1 MNRNS
6 LNEMSGRIMHMA
18 ARVTLNVGDDLKMM
32 QEMFTDG
39 MNSDMRKAVERIQ
52 SFGFTST
59 PLPRD
64 EDSGSKGGQSSG
76 GVEQPKG
83 PAAEGIA
90 LFLGGQ
96 RNHPVII
103 GMDDRRHR
111 PMGLK
116 PGENAQ
122 YDDQGQMTLLKRVGL
137 FLLSCDDDG
146 ENTAPGGKA
155 LKDSDGK
162 PTGKTEKQ
170 SRMVSLRHVT
180 KSKEDRGK
188 VGDPSGKKPTPQQQA
203 ETEKKRADYKHEG
216 DSVNTEVRCT
226 ASKVQI
232 MSGDTA
238 VATYDK
244 GANTWTL
251 NESGGNFKVI
261 IESDRVSC
269 QYKDNDHSVR
279 LDDKHVHMKFGNN
292 AIWCDDSGC
301 WSSVP
306 IQLRADPCS

>member
-6 LNEMSGRIMHMA
+6 LNEMSGRIMHLA

-32 QEMFTDG
+32 QEMFIDG

-52 SFGFTST
+52 SFGFSSV

-64 EDSGSKGGQSSG
+64 EADKQQKGSIG

-103 GMDDRRHR
+103 GVDDRRHR

-122 YDDQGQMTLLKRVGL
+122 YDDQGQMTLLKRVGT

-146 ENTAPGGKA
+146 KGTAPGGKM
-155 LKDSDGK
+155 LKDKDGK
-162 PTGKTEKQ
+162 PTGKSEPQ
-170 SRMVSLRHVT
+170 QRMVSLRHVV
-180 KSKEDRGK
+180 KAKQERGK
-188 VGDPSGKKPTPQQQA
+188 VGDANPKVMSAQEQAASDQKK
-203 ETEKKRADYKHEG
+203 ADYKHEG
-216 DSVNTEVRCT
+216 DTVNTEVRCT
-226 ASKVQI
+226 ASKVEI
-232 MSGDTA
+232 YAGTTA

-261 IESDRVSC
+261 IHSDQIAC
-269 QYKDNDHSVR
+269 QYKDNQHSLR
-279 LDDKHVHMKFGNN
+279 IDKSHAHIRFGGNS
-292 AIWCDDSGC
+292 IWVNDGGC

-306 IQLRADPCS
+306 IQLAGDPCS

>member
-6 LNEMSGRIMHMA
+6 LTEMSGRIMHLA

-32 QEMFTDG
+32 QEMFIDG

-52 SFGFTST
+52 SFGFSSV

-64 EDSGSKGGQSSG
+64 ESEKQQTASANGI
-76 GVEQPKG
+76 ENPKG
-83 PAAEGIA
+83 AAAEGIA

-103 GMDDRRHR
+103 GVDDRRHR
-111 PMGLK
+111 PMGMK

-122 YDDQGQMTLLKRVGL
+122 YDDQGQMTLLRRAGL

-146 ENTAPGGKA
+146 SGKAPGAKMLRDKEGR
-155 LKDSDGK
+155 L
-162 PTGKTEKQ
+162 TGKSEKQ
-170 SRMVSLRHVT
+170 ERMVSLRHVV
-180 KSKEDRGK
+180 KKAQERGK
-188 VGDPSGKKPTPQQQA
+188 VGAQNVRPLSAREQAAADQKK
-203 ETEKKRADYKHEG
+203 ADYKHEG
-216 DSVNTEVRCT
+216 DTVNTEVRCT

-232 MSGDTA
+232 MSGETP

-244 GANTWTL
+244 GANTWTI

-261 IESDRVSC
+261 ITGTQIAME
-269 QYKDNDHSVR
+269 YKDNNTSLRVDQQ
-279 LDDKHVHMKFGNN
+279 HVHMKFGGN
-292 AIWCDDSGC
+292 AIWVNGGGC
-301 WSSVP
+301 WSSAP
-306 IQLRADPCS
+306 IQLMGDPCS